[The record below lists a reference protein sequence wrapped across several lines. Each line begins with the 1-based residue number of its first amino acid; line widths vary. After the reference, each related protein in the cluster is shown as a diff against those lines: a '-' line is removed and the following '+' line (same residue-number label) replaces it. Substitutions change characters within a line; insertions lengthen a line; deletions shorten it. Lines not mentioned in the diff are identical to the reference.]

1 MSKKPKF
8 YVVWRG
14 RRPGIYGTWIDCA
27 AQVNGYS
34 GALYK
39 AFDTLEMAQK
49 AACSERTVFGAAHP
63 ELFSSPSGRQQ
74 PRLPIAGGFIR
85 DSYAVDAACSGVP
98 GPVEYRCVRTDTR
111 EELFRQG
118 PFPNG
123 TNNIG
128 EFLAIVHALA
138 LFEKQGITAPIYSDS
153 QIALGWVRRKVCRTK
168 HIQDETNARL
178 FDMIT
183 RAEAWLRDHPYANP
197 LLKWETDA
205 WGEIPADYGR
215 K

>member
-1 MSKKPKF
+1 VSKKPKY

-14 RRPGIYGTWIDCA
+14 RRPGVYGTWAECFE
-27 AQVNGYS
+27 QVNGYS
-34 GALYK
+34 GGLFK
-39 AFDTLEMAQK
+39 AFDSLELAQK
-49 AACSERTVFGAAHP
+49 AACSERTVFRAEHP
-63 ELFSSPSGRQQ
+63 ELFQPHAGRRQ
-74 PRLPIAGGFIR
+74 PRLPIAGDFIR
-85 DSYAVDAACSGVP
+85 ESYAVDAACSGVP
-98 GPVEYRCVRTDTR
+98 GPVEYRCVRTDTGK
-111 EELFRQG
+111 ELFRQG

-138 LFEKQGITAPIYSDS
+138 LFEKRGITWPIYSDS
-153 QIALGWVRRKVCRTK
+153 QIALGWVRRKECRTK
-168 HIQDETNARL
+168 HAQDATNARL
-178 FDMIT
+178 FDMIA
-183 RAEAWLRDHPYANP
+183 RAEAWLRDHEYANQ